1 LVSFFGPLLLG
12 PSSDHVSKADEYAVA
27 LVLISLLHI
36 RVHQVLDEDREPHD
50 CKEGDEVLSR
60 LVHDVDVTVVGD
72 LSRYLV
78 PFKPDKARRNLVS
91 G

>member
-1 LVSFFGPLLLG
+1 MVSFFGPLLLG

-78 PFKPDKARRNLVS
+78 LCGPVKPSISLPVS
-91 G
+91 

>member
-1 LVSFFGPLLLG
+1 MVSFFGPLLLG

-36 RVHQVLDEDREPHD
+36 RVHQVLDEDRKPHD

-60 LVHDVDVTVVGD
+60 LVNDVDVTVVGD

-78 PFKPDKARRNLVS
+78 QSGLDKPSHSLPVS
-91 G
+91 

>member
-1 LVSFFGPLLLG
+1 MVSFFGPLLLG
-12 PSSDHVSKADEYAVA
+12 LTSDHVSNADEYAVD

-36 RVHQVLDEDREPHD
+36 RVHQVLDEDREPHN

-78 PFKPDKARRNLVS
+78 PME
-91 G
+91 